1 MDSGKFIGAI
11 YIDLTKAFDTIGH
24 NALIDKL
31 PKFGICGKPL
41 DWFVDYLFNRSQTV
55 EINDCRSVVEHRVLG
70 IPKGSILEP
79 RLFKMFYITFQA
91 TFKVVKS

>member
-31 PKFGICGKPL
+31 PKFGICGKP
-41 DWFVDYLFNRSQTV
+41 DSQTV
-55 EINDCRSVVEHRVLG
+55 EINNCRSVVEHRVLG
-70 IPKGSILEP
+70 VPKGSILEP
-79 RLFKMFYITFQA
+79 RLFIMFYITFQA
-91 TFKVVKS
+91 TFKAVKS